1 MRIIRFLLLAI
12 MIGVAAPALAPKS
25 AKAAPVAASSL
36 ASQTAAPD
44 LTEKTRLYCYNRY
57 SGRFLHWGPCYRRHY
72 YYYRP
77 HYYWHPPLLP
87 ALLLPPAL
95 LPQALLASL
104 FLVSDGPHARE
115 RRRRSFPAAAP
126 SAVDVIEIAFLP
138 GAQRQR
144 LRRPHA
150 DQPSQQQR
158 ARAL

>member
-12 MIGVAAPALAPKS
+12 MIGVAAPALAPES

-77 HYYWHPPLLP
+77 HYYWHPHYYYRHYYYH
-87 ALLLPPAL
+87 
-95 LPQALLASL
+95 
-104 FLVSDGPHARE
+104 PHYY
-115 RRRRSFPAAAP
+115 RRHYWHRYFW
-126 SAVDVIEIAFLP
+126 
-138 GAQRQR
+138 
-144 LRRPHA
+144 
-150 DQPSQQQR
+150 
-158 ARAL
+158 